1 MRQWRIFLYKKCGV
15 YNMPVHICM
24 LFLCLKGGGNYG
36 KINVSKE
43 VKGFRMKKL
52 MNKFNFALIGI
63 MASAPAFA
71 ATDGLCQLITQ
82 MYDVFKTLRTLA
94 FVGAAFVIAGW
105 AWGYI
110 SSGKVELK
118 DLQGKGVGMLV
129 GFVLLFGI
137 GVVLSFFLSESTL
150 QSIGCQQQILDW

>member
-1 MRQWRIFLYKKCGV
+1 
-15 YNMPVHICM
+15 M

-43 VKGFRMKKL
+43 VKGFCMKKL

-110 SSGKVELK
+110 SKGEVKKEDLK
-118 DLQGKGVGMLV
+118 DKGIGMLV